1 MELRKLGKLGLTV
14 SAIGLGCMGMSD
26 FYGKTDDEE
35 SIRTI
40 HRGIELGINFFDTSD
55 IYGPFKNEI
64 LVGKALRPYRDKV
77 VIATKFGLMRNENG
91 EWLGINGR
99 PEYVKKAC
107 EDSLKRLKID
117 TIDLYYQHRVDPNTP
132 IEETVGAMSRLV
144 EEGKVRFLGLSEAGA
159 STIRRAN
166 KIHQITALQSEYS
179 LWVRDIENEILLTLR
194 ELGIGLVPY
203 SPLGRG
209 FLTGKIKSTDGLDDN
224 DFRKNEFP
232 RLQKEN
238 LKKNLEIVNMLE
250 ELAKEKGCTPAQLA
264 LAWVLTQ
271 GDDIVPIPG
280 TKRVKYLEENVG
292 AANIKLTPDDLK
304 RINDT
309 ILNKP
314 VAGDR
319 YKPEMMQTIDK

>member
-1 MELRKLGKLGLTV
+1 MEQRKLGKLGLTV

-55 IYGPFKNEI
+55 MYGPFKNEI

-166 KIHQITALQSEYS
+166 KIHQITVLQSEYS

-309 ILNKP
+309 ILTKP

-319 YKPEMMQTIDK
+319 YKPEMMQTIDR